1 MTISNPLNPLAPH
14 PHDVLAVHP
23 HTGAGALQP
32 AALRPATDAAR
43 APQSVWEAGRHA
55 GLAHGPAVSDFSAA
69 LPAAGGD
76 VLDLRELLREQPKG
90 LGRDPGALAR
100 HLAIDTASSPGS
112 TILRLSRAGAFTPE
126 ARAADAE
133 ERLTLV
139 GIDLRAAMGL
149 GPAAPDSQVIAEL
162 IARGKLVAEFA

>member
-1 MTISNPLNPLAPH
+1 MTISNPLNPLSPH
-14 PHDVLAVHP
+14 PHDALAVHP

-32 AALRPATDAAR
+32 SALRPATDAAR
-43 APQSVWEAGRHA
+43 PQAAWEAGRHA

-69 LPAAGGD
+69 MPAAGGD
-76 VLDLRELLREQPKG
+76 VLDLRELLRDQPKG

-100 HLAIDTASSPGS
+100 HLAIDTTSSPGS

-126 ARAADAE
+126 ARAVDAE
-133 ERLTLV
+133 ERLTLAGV
-139 GIDLRAAMGL
+139 DLRAAMGL

-162 IARGKLVAEFA
+162 LARGKLVADFA